1 MNNMVIT
8 YKLPDKPVWT
18 VSIVTNS
25 WDTVT
30 VIAAFVNISQ
40 AAAYAYRTGITC
52 RIDCVDR
59 GHVSVKNVKIIEKD
73 DFQYGF

>member
-8 YKLPDKPVWT
+8 YKLPEKPVWT

-30 VIAAFVNISQ
+30 VIAAFAVITH
-40 AAAYAYRTGITC
+40 AAAYAQRTGITC
-52 RIDCVDR
+52 RIDCLDR

-73 DFQYGF
+73 DFSYGY